1 MNFDE
6 EVHGTSIGRVLS
18 DSRSIRE
25 LDITHIVFDY
35 RTFYDM
41 CQAILNERCRLNI
54 LKMRG
59 VLIGEIEGK
68 IIQFILMKNK
78 QIHTLDLSECKTE
91 DATNFDY
98 FVEKMNSFCNI
109 RYLTM
114 EKMQPDLSNNI
125 ETLGE
130 SLADNTKLEVLILR
144 DNRIKWNH
152 YQAFWTSVMPNRT
165 LQKLNLQ
172 KTDMTDRV
180 VEKLTKYI
188 EQEDIQLADLDL
200 SKNAIT
206 DAGIKLIAT
215 ALIKNRSIMY
225 LNMGQNKIKEE
236 GMNEVVDLLKVNT
249 VLTEM
254 SFGGNIIS
262 NEGVAILA

>member
-152 YQAFWTSVMPNRT
+152 Y
-165 LQKLNLQ
+165 
-172 KTDMTDRV
+172 
-180 VEKLTKYI
+180 
-188 EQEDIQLADLDL
+188 
-200 SKNAIT
+200 
-206 DAGIKLIAT
+206 
-215 ALIKNRSIMY
+215 
-225 LNMGQNKIKEE
+225 
-236 GMNEVVDLLKVNT
+236 
-249 VLTEM
+249 
-254 SFGGNIIS
+254 
-262 NEGVAILA
+262 